1 MFDTPLV
8 ASVALRYT
16 VTAETNQ
23 PLLPGV
29 PDSDAVVTGATVSTF
44 TVRDFVVSVSP
55 ALSVALYSTRCT
67 PSPRTKGTEY
77 VCQTTPS
84 TRYEMRA
91 TPLVRSDAFR
101 TRVAS
106 VTYQPL
112 FPGVPEAAA
121 VETGFVVST
130 LTLTE
135 WPMSERPATSVAW

>member
-44 TVRDFVVSVSP
+44 TVREFVVSVSP

-77 VCQTTPS
+77 VCHGPPS

-91 TPLVRSDAFR
+91 TPLVRSVALR
-101 TRVAS
+101 TTVTTE
-106 VTYQPL
+106 TYQLSLPRL
-112 FPGVPEAAA
+112 PDRVD
-121 VETGFVVST
+121 VETGGVVSIRIA
-130 LTLTE
+130 
-135 WPMSERPATSVAW
+135 M

>member
-67 PSPRTKGTEY
+67 PSPGTRGTEY
-77 VCQTTPS
+77 VCDTIPS
-84 TRYEMRA
+84 TRYEMLA
-91 TPLVRSDAFR
+91 TPLVSSDAFS
-101 TRVAS
+101 TVVARVAD
-106 VTYQPL
+106 QPS
-112 FPGVPEAAA
+112 FPA
-121 VETGFVVST
+121 V
-130 LTLTE
+130 L
-135 WPMSERPATSVAW
+135 

>member
-1 MFDTPLV
+1 MSDTPLV

-55 ALSVALYSTRCT
+55 ALSMTLYSTRCT

-77 VCQTTPS
+77 VCHTIPS
-84 TRYEMRA
+84 TRYEMHA
-91 TPLVRSDAFR
+91 TPLVRSSAFR
-101 TRVAS
+101 TRLATVAS
-106 VTYQPL
+106 HPL
-112 FPGVPEAAA
+112 LAA
-121 VETGFVVST
+121 VQEPHAS
-130 LTLTE
+130 
-135 WPMSERPATSVAW
+135 

>member
-8 ASVALRYT
+8 ASVALRCT

-55 ALSVALYSTRCT
+55 ALPVAWYSMRCT
-67 PSPRTKGTEY
+67 PSPRAKGTEY
-77 VCQTTPS
+77 ACQTTPS

-91 TPLVRSDAFR
+91 TPLVTSAGFR
-101 TRVAS
+101 T
-106 VTYQPL
+106 
-112 FPGVPEAAA
+112 
-121 VETGFVVST
+121 
-130 LTLTE
+130 
-135 WPMSERPATSVAW
+135 